1 MALPLPASLDQAMT
15 VQHRVHRAPGR
26 DTHIAGKTPDKQL
39 TDLPGAPMRLLA
51 LVLDNH
57 PFNGAWQLIGIPHW
71 PTRAIPQRLY
81 TMILVAVENLVT
93 GLAGNPELPA
103 QIAHAFT
110 LKTAGDKS

>member
-1 MALPLPASLDQAMT
+1 MT
-15 VQHRVHRAPGR
+15 VQYRVHRAPGR

-51 LVLDNH
+51 LAFDNH
-57 PFNGAWQLIGIPHW
+57 PINGSRQLIGIPHG
-71 PTRAIPQRLY
+71 PARTVAQRLK
-81 TMILVAVENLVT
+81 AVIPVTIENLVP